1 MFGFS
6 LRVLPDEPSNPTAP
20 KGQNEVA
27 QGLSEAPPRVGKEKK
42 VTQIGYATLMV
53 IGLNR

>member
-27 QGLSEAPPRVGKEKK
+27 QGQNEAPPWVRYWDRNAGFMGNLKLAEF
-42 VTQIGYATLMV
+42 
-53 IGLNR
+53 

>member
-27 QGLSEAPPRVGKEKK
+27 QGQNEAPPWVRVAVGTGKL
-42 VTQIGYATLMV
+42 AL
-53 IGLNR
+53 R